1 MEKLFHCKCAA
12 YNITPPLVFFTILQR
27 FLKHL
32 FSTENTIEWLP
43 LLFLTEF
50 NDGIKNRCCIMSQF
64 ENKPDRQTS
73 LQANEN
79 MLKVNNKDTKK
90 NANDVY

>member
-1 MEKLFHCKCAA
+1 
-12 YNITPPLVFFTILQR
+12 
-27 FLKHL
+27 
-32 FSTENTIEWLP
+32 
-43 LLFLTEF
+43 
-50 NDGIKNRCCIMSQF
+50 MSQF